1 MENRWRSCCATALAT
16 SMCGHWRLREQRCAR
31 SPTSV
36 NVGPSLRAAFPGPRT
51 AALSS
56 PPSPKVTPTSFYWK
70 APCRNRIGT
79 LAEMIVSSHPAEH
92 FEECSGSLLG
102 SACRDR
108 SESPHQALPVHS
120 ANLIER
126 HLSTL
131 SLETNRYSCRVGARD
146 RRHRGDN
153 DGLQMM
159 VHFIG

>member
-16 SMCGHWRLREQRCAR
+16 SMCGRWRLREQRCAR
-31 SPTSV
+31 SPTSA
-36 NVGPSLRAAFPGPRT
+36 NAALSSPAAFPGPRT
-51 AALSS
+51 AALSL
-56 PPSPKVTPTSFYWK
+56 PRLPKATPISFCWK
-70 APCRNRIGT
+70 APCRNKIGT
-79 LAEMIVSSHPAEH
+79 LAERIVSSHPAEH

-131 SLETNRYSCRVGARD
+131 SLETNRYS
-146 RRHRGDN
+146 
-153 DGLQMM
+153 
-159 VHFIG
+159 